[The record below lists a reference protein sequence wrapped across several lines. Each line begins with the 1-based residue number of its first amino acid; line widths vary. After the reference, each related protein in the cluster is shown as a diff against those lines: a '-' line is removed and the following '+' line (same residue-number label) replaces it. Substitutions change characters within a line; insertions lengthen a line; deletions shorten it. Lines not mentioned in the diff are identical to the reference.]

1 MQSCKHRPGHGPGA
15 TEPSEAE
22 SGCDAFFAVSKA
34 FTLLGSYM
42 SNVQNPYK
50 TFHYT
55 DWFIR
60 ILMLVAGLL

>member
-34 FTLLGSYM
+34 FTLLGTYM
-42 SNVQNPYK
+42 SNVQNPYDIPL
-50 TFHYT
+50 H
-55 DWFIR
+55 
-60 ILMLVAGLL
+60 